1 MEVKDRNTMVE
12 ENASNMTTNLISAI
26 GSQTATKS
34 KIEELAN
41 ECANAV
47 EDPLETVL
55 KLKPVMDFLAK
66 FKELLSGE
74 ALDEANTIPESKR
87 RLQNLTYEVVNRK
100 TYKFDDETLK
110 ELEYR
115 VKARKEYLTEQG
127 EGKLTTTSYIRI
139 NIPKE

>member
-1 MEVKDRNTMVE
+1 MKVKDRDTMLAT
-12 ENASNMTTNLISAI
+12 NASNMTTNLIAAI
-26 GSQTATKS
+26 ESQTATKE
-34 KIEELAN
+34 KIADLAT

-66 FKELLSGE
+66 FKELLSEE

-87 RLQNLTYEVVNRK
+87 RLQNLTYEVIDRK
-100 TYKFDDETLK
+100 TYKFNDETLK
-110 ELEYR
+110 ELEVK

>member
-1 MEVKDRNTMVE
+1 MEVKDRDTMIA

-34 KIEELAN
+34 KIEELAT

-66 FKELLSGE
+66 LKELLSSE

-87 RLQNLTYEVVNRK
+87 RLQNLTYDVIDRK
-100 TYKFDDETLK
+100 TYKYDDLELK
-110 ELEYR
+110 QLEVK
-115 VKARKEYLTEQG
+115 VKARKERLVEEG
-127 EGKLTTTSYIRI
+127 KGKLTTTSYIRI

>member
-1 MEVKDRNTMVE
+1 MEVKDRDTMVA

-110 ELEYR
+110 ELEFR

>member
-1 MEVKDRNTMVE
+1 MEIKDRDTMVA

>member
-1 MEVKDRNTMVE
+1 MEVKDRNTMVA
-12 ENASNMTTNLISAI
+12 ENASNMTINLISAI

-34 KIEELAN
+34 KIEELAT

-66 FKELLSGE
+66 FKELLSSE

-100 TYKFDDETLK
+100 TYKFNDETLK
-110 ELEYR
+110 ELEVR
-115 VKARKEYLTEQG
+115 IKARKEYLTEQG